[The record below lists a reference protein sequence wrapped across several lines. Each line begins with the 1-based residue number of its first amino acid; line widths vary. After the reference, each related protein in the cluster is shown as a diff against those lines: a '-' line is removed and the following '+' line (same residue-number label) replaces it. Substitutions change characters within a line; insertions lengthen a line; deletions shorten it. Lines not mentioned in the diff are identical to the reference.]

1 MLQLNKGGDR
11 KSFEPSGSDEVLY
24 AISWQQ
30 RFCESNI
37 AMTLLF
43 LIVFSWLLSTLGGS
57 RNSPEQ
63 AAVSLDQYPPRLS
76 AGLVPPLAD
85 SAPPGVQGGRTVIT
99 TIHQPSSKMF
109 LMFDK
114 LLLLAD
120 GSTLYYGAASDA
132 MAYFA
137 QRGYTPKYATNPAD
151 YLLVRICPPP
161 DSTDRSLSRRCFMA
175 HCFQGFV

>member
-1 MLQLNKGGDR
+1 MAAEVSGIQPCHDLLFCICVLVAAIYYWWFTEVPR
-11 KSFEPSGSDEVLY
+11 ASGSNSGPD
-24 AISWQQ
+24 
-30 RFCESNI
+30 F
-37 AMTLLF
+37 TLAP
-43 LIVFSWLLSTLGGS
+43 S
-57 RNSPEQ
+57 R
-63 AAVSLDQYPPRLS
+63 
-76 AGLVPPLAD
+76 PLTEC
-85 SAPPGVQGGRTVIT
+85 APPGLQGGRTVIT

-151 YLLVRICPPP
+151 YLLVRIGPPP
-161 DSTDRSLSRRCFMA
+161 GSTDCSLSRRCFVA
-175 HCFQGFV
+175 HRF